1 MPGPVLGAGDNTVFF
16 FFLKQKSCPNE
27 ADIVGEKQSLNKLV
41 KSSILEVDKY
51 YMLLWWLRQ

>member
-1 MPGPVLGAGDNTVFF
+1 MPGPVLVDGDNTVF
-16 FFLKQKSCPNE
+16 LKSKSPCPNE